1 MGSEGAGVRRKAL
14 LIAFHF
20 PPFKGS
26 SGIERTLGFCRSLS
40 RFGWQPLV
48 LSANPRAYASVS
60 DERLGDIPPE
70 VVVAR
75 AQALDTARHLTI
87 GGRYPRWAALPD
99 RWVSWLG
106 AGVIA
111 GRRLI
116 RREQP
121 GVLWSTYPI
130 ATAHLIGY
138 WLSRFARLPW
148 VADFRDPMVEHDP
161 RSGQD
166 YPLDARVRRAYL
178 RVERRAAERAAA
190 LVFCTRGAARIFQG
204 RYPHVARDRI
214 KIIPNG
220 FDEAAFAGAAAPSV
234 LPGSQ
239 NRIHLI
245 HSGVLY
251 PGPDRDPTPFLE
263 AVRALLDAQPG
274 WRKRLRVTLRAT
286 GHDQNF
292 QPVVVRLGLSEIVSL
307 APMVPYRD
315 ALLEMQSASALLVF
329 QGHTSNPAVPAK
341 LYEYFRAGRPILALA
356 DADGDTAALLRE
368 EGVGVVLP
376 IDDAAAIAAG
386 LAKFLQDLQAGTVS
400 VMSRERAASFERG
413 SRARELAVLFSEV
426 AGQQ

>member
-1 MGSEGAGVRRKAL
+1 
-14 LIAFHF
+14 
-20 PPFKGS
+20 
-26 SGIERTLGFCRSLS
+26 
-40 RFGWQPLV
+40 
-48 LSANPRAYASVS
+48 
-60 DERLGDIPPE
+60 
-70 VVVAR
+70 
-75 AQALDTARHLTI
+75 
-87 GGRYPRWAALPD
+87 
-99 RWVSWLG
+99 
-106 AGVIA
+106 
-111 GRRLI
+111 
-116 RREQP
+116 
-121 GVLWSTYPI
+121 
-130 ATAHLIGY
+130 
-138 WLSRFARLPW
+138 
-148 VADFRDPMVEHDP
+148 
-161 RSGQD
+161 
-166 YPLDARVRRAYL
+166 
-178 RVERRAAERAAA
+178 
-190 LVFCTRGAARIFQG
+190 
-204 RYPHVARDRI
+204 
-214 KIIPNG
+214 
-220 FDEAAFAGAAAPSV
+220 
-234 LPGSQ
+234 
-239 NRIHLI
+239 
-245 HSGVLY
+245 
-251 PGPDRDPTPFLE
+251 
-263 AVRALLDAQPG
+263 VRALLDAQPG